1 VTLAPPDWL
10 PSAAAHE
17 AQRLLSV
24 ESVDAALVIRLATDG
39 RMRSV
44 WREVTRHNKQG
55 HTRLG
60 MSEAWKDFRPPLNEQ
75 FTDHEAAVALFF
87 WCACFF
93 AHLRPTVRTVAE
105 WDSLLATCRD
115 QAERLR
121 ASAKV
126 LRELGLTPG
135 DAQNW
140 LQLGE
145 VSIQFQNNH
154 ADNIERAA
162 NCYDEISEII
172 IDRKTQGGDRFTI
185 ERDFGNRSPRAYIR
199 VGPSP

>member
-1 VTLAPPDWL
+1 
-10 PSAAAHE
+10 
-17 AQRLLSV
+17 
-24 ESVDAALVIRLATDG
+24 
-39 RMRSV
+39 MRSV

-126 LRELGLTPG
+126 LRELRLTPG

>member
-87 WCACFF
+87 WCACFLPISGLQSAQLPNGIRCSQPAETKQNDY
-93 AHLRPTVRTVAE
+93 AHPLKCCESCA
-105 WDSLLATCRD
+105 
-115 QAERLR
+115 
-121 ASAKV
+121 
-126 LRELGLTPG
+126 
-135 DAQNW
+135 
-140 LQLGE
+140 
-145 VSIQFQNNH
+145 
-154 ADNIERAA
+154 
-162 NCYDEISEII
+162 
-172 IDRKTQGGDRFTI
+172 
-185 ERDFGNRSPRAYIR
+185 
-199 VGPSP
+199 